1 MMVAIANDGTGRVSE
16 HFGRSA
22 FFEIYRVEAGV
33 PQLIE
38 TRENPRAYAGQ
49 LCHQPQP
56 GAPAGPMPPRGHRG
70 AWVRQTFADC
80 DVAIAAGMAGA
91 MLQALQQAEVRPAR
105 VAPGTTTTEVLRLI
119 GEGALGAS

>member
-33 PQLIE
+33 PRLTE

-49 LCHQPQP
+49 LCHQPAA
-56 GAPAGPMPPRGHRG
+56 GAPAAPMPPRGGRG
-70 AWVRQTFADC
+70 AWVREALGDC
-80 DVAIAAGMAGA
+80 DVAIAAGIAGA
-91 MLQALQQAEVRPAR
+91 MLQALEQAQVRPAR

-119 GEGALGAS
+119 SEGALQAP